1 MNLNTIKPARG
12 AKTVRK
18 RLGRGIGSGLGKTAG
33 KGHKGQK
40 ARKGVS
46 IFGFEGG
53 QTPLQR
59 RLPKSGFISQKAR
72 HVDNIRL
79 FELAKVADDSVTLA
93 SLRAAGLINRAI
105 KEVKIILNGEL
116 TKKVIIADKKI
127 KVTAGAR
134 KAIEALGGQVKEV
147 GDEA

>member
-105 KEVKIILNGEL
+105 KEVKIILFRLFQIVFIFIFVYIFYIILEL
-116 TKKVIIADKKI
+116 VLFRQSI
-127 KVTAGAR
+127 VT
-134 KAIEALGGQVKEV
+134 
-147 GDEA
+147 